1 MGRQAHIR
9 INAEP
14 IDIGATPRGWFR
26 LSGFSAATPGSDG
39 NAGVVNRRWA
49 VLLQIV
55 LFRFLQSRNR
65 FVRILKVARTSTE
78 LWVPRRVSMFEYQD
92 FVFRAPVLDF
102 IPRVLHRLFIK
113 LASSA
118 ECQQF
123 LVPQLH

>member
-1 MGRQAHIR
+1 MVPALGILRGHPRFGCKRGGGQPPLGS
-9 INAEP
+9 P
-14 IDIGATPRGWFR
+14 IANRPIQIPPVAQP
-26 LSGFSAATPGSDG
+26 LCSDS
-39 NAGVVNRRWA
+39 
-49 VLLQIV
+49 
-55 LFRFLQSRNR
+55 QS
-65 FVRILKVARTSTE
+65 ARTSTE

>member
-1 MGRQAHIR
+1 MVVHVRSAQYAWSH
-9 INAEP
+9 
-14 IDIGATPRGWFR
+14 DIAD
-26 LSGFSAATPGSDG
+26 SS
-39 NAGVVNRRWA
+39 
-49 VLLQIV
+49 QIV